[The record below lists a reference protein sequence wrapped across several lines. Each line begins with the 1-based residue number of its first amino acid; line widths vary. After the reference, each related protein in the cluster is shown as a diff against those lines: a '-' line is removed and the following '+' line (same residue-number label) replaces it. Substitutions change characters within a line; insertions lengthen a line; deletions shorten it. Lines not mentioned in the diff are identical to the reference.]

1 MVLMANTASNDL
13 LRIKAPSIQKSLNRE
28 LSLFNVTLQIWLPT
42 TDVLG
47 SRNNVEVDQKVD
59 FSCED
64 LQNF

>member
-1 MVLMANTASNDL
+1 MANTASNDL